1 MNPRAALG
9 LDFGTESVRALLVDL
24 KGRELASAIS
34 AYRHGQIVDSLPGQ
48 TSKLPPHYALQ
59 HPQDWIDS
67 AAKATRAALRTA
79 RLPKNSV
86 IGIGVD
92 FTSCTML
99 PALRD
104 GTPLCLVE
112 RFRREPLAWPKL
124 WKHHGA
130 QAQTDRINAVARQR
144 NEPFLGRY
152 GGAIGLEWFFPKMLE
167 TLERAPRVFDAAEV
181 WLEAGDWF
189 VWRLVGGGAA
199 TLPRSTCQAG
209 YKGMWSAADGYP
221 TEAFLKA
228 VHPKFGRVVIDK
240 MPGRLLAP
248 GVAAGGLETSMART
262 LGLPAGIPVSAAII
276 DAHAG
281 VLGAGAAEPGTLV
294 MVLGTSSCHMLNSE
308 QERFVPGVA
317 GIVRDGILP
326 GFIGYETGQ
335 AAVGDAFDWLR
346 RLTGQRDFSALSR
359 QAAALPPGAE
369 GVLCLDWFNGC
380 RTPLM
385 DGSLTG
391 AFTGL
396 TLRHTPAH
404 LYRALMEASAFGVRW
419 IVELLRE
426 NGVPVNRFVATGG
439 LPHHNP
445 LVVEIYADVLGAPV
459 VVHPCKHGPAL
470 GAAIL
475 GALAARAFPS
485 PTAAIRAMAVS
496 KSAPIVKPQRKHR
509 ATYDQLYARYR
520 ALAAQAAE
528 SAMQDRDLA
537 THNVSED
544 EITRRISRFDAG
556 KSRPVSAAKVFTAL
570 RQIAPGQ

>member
-1 MNPRAALG
+1 MKKIALG
-9 LDFGTESVRALLVDL
+9 LDFGTESARALLVDL
-24 KGRELASAIS
+24 NGRELGSAT
-34 AYRHGQIVDSLPGQ
+34 AEYRHGQIIETLPGQ
-48 TSKLPPHYALQ
+48 QKKLPPHYALQ
-59 HPQDWIDS
+59 HPQDWIE
-67 AAKATRAALRTA
+67 AASKAVRAALRTA
-79 RLPKNSV
+79 KIKSEDV

-104 GTPLCLVE
+104 GTPLCLLKK
-112 RFRREPLAWPKL
+112 FAREPLAWPKL
-124 WKHHGA
+124 WKHHGT
-130 QAQTDRINAVARQR
+130 QAQTDQINAVARER
-144 NEPFLGRY
+144 KEPFLDHY

-167 TLERAPRVFDAAEV
+167 TLEHAPAVFEAAEV

-189 VWRLVGGGAA
+189 VWQLVGGSAGS
-199 TLPRSTCQAG
+199 LPRSTCQAG
-209 YKGMWSAADGYP
+209 YKGMWSASDGYP
-221 TEAFLKA
+221 TEAFLNA

-248 GVAAGGLETSMART
+248 GVAAGGLTPAMAKM
-262 LGLPAGIPVSAAII
+262 LGLPEGIPVSAAII

-281 VLGAGAAEPGTLV
+281 VPGAGAAEPGTLV

-308 QERFVPGVA
+308 HERFVPGVA

-359 QAAALPPGAE
+359 EAAALPPGAD
-369 GVLCLDWFNGC
+369 GLLCLDWFNGC

-396 TLRHTPAH
+396 TLHHTPAH
-404 LYRALMEASAFGVRW
+404 LYRAVLEASAFGLRW
-419 IVELLRE
+419 IVERLRE
-426 NGVPVNRFVATGG
+426 NGVPVTQFVATGG

-445 LVVEIYADVLGAPV
+445 LVIEVYADVLGAPI

-475 GALAARAFPS
+475 GALAASAFPS
-485 PTAAIRAMAVS
+485 PADAIRVMA
-496 KSAPIVKPQRKHR
+496 SAKKAAVVKPNRKHR
-509 ATYDQLYARYR
+509 AKYSSLYASYR
-520 ALAAQAAE
+520 ALAAQLSPKA
-528 SAMQDRDLA
+528 RNL
-537 THNVSED
+537 
-544 EITRRISRFDAG
+544 SRNS
-556 KSRPVSAAKVFTAL
+556 KN
-570 RQIAPGQ
+570 APE